1 MSLRYLLAEGT
12 TEQLHEIPMSAEA
25 FGVLALVVFGALLG
39 LTWTFRN
46 TSNKRH

>member
-1 MSLRYLLAEGT
+1 MSYLLLAQGAAEST
-12 TEQLHEIPMSAEA
+12 RELPLSAEA
-25 FGVLALVVFGALLG
+25 IGLVALIGFIALLG

>member
-1 MSLRYLLAEGT
+1 MTLMSVVAQGT
-12 TEQLHEIPMSAEA
+12 TEQGSVLPMSAAA
-25 FGVLALVVFGALLG
+25 FAVVAMIVFIALLG

>member
-1 MSLRYLLAEGT
+1 MSYPVLLAQGA
-12 TEQLHEIPMSAEA
+12 TEHALPMSAEA
-25 FGVLALVVFGALLG
+25 IGLIAILVFVSLLG

>member
-1 MSLRYLLAEGT
+1 MSLSLLAQGAEV
-12 TEQLHEIPMSAEA
+12 HHIPMSPNA
-25 FGVLALVVFGALLG
+25 FGLLALIVFGALLG

>member
-1 MSLRYLLAEGT
+1 MIHPVLLAQGA
-12 TEQLHEIPMSAEA
+12 TENSLPMSAEA
-25 FGVLALVVFGALLG
+25 IGLIAILVFVSLLG

>member
-1 MSLRYLLAEGT
+1 MSYPVLLAQGT
-12 TEQLHEIPMSAEA
+12 TEPAHQLPMSAAA
-25 FGVLALVVFGALLG
+25 FGLLAIIVFVSLLG

>member
-1 MSLRYLLAEGT
+1 MSYPVLLAQGT
-12 TEQLHEIPMSAEA
+12 AGNQLPLSAA
-25 FGVLALVVFGALLG
+25 AIGLIALLVFVSLLG

>member
-1 MSLRYLLAEGT
+1 MSIPVLLAQGT
-12 TEQLHEIPMSAEA
+12 GESQLPLSAEA
-25 FGVLALVVFGALLG
+25 IGLIALLVFVSLLG

>member
-1 MSLRYLLAEGT
+1 MSYPVLLAQEA
-12 TEQLHEIPMSAEA
+12 ERSLPMSAEA
-25 FGVLALVVFGALLG
+25 IGLIAILVFVSLLG

>member
-1 MSLRYLLAEGT
+1 MSYPVLLAQGAGGN
-12 TEQLHEIPMSAEA
+12 QLPLSAEA
-25 FGVLALVVFGALLG
+25 IGLIALLVFVSLLG